1 MFQRLLLTC
10 LVLAT
15 VAIRA
20 DAQIASNYG
29 YGYVYDLGPV
39 GGWMYGLAKV
49 TEANGEYQKQIQE
62 ARIKQQEAERVRMAN
77 YVQWQETKNQ
87 LLALRSQNEKAF
99 LQSMQEHRENYHNY
113 QLNWLFNNPPDH
125 YIQSGVGMN
134 LILDEIAKLGS
145 SPQGSQI
152 PVDPAILKHIRI
164 GNGTS
169 NSGESLSY
177 INKDGTFQWP
187 APLMLVDDIEP
198 FLNKMDENGK
208 KMRQNLVEKGQLGKD
223 YENFKT
229 DLSTL
234 RKVWDGYAKS
244 PELRPVEWIVG
255 DRFLK
260 AMEGSIDTILTKR
273 DAKKYFDGSY
283 ELKGGTIG
291 EVTQFM
297 VQKGLQFGRA
307 SDIDRA
313 EYRAFFNQL
322 VEYYKSLPKQG
333 P

>member
-1 MFQRLLLTC
+1 VARRQWIAV
-10 LVLAT
+10 LVFAASAL
-15 VAIRA
+15 RA
-20 DAQIASNYG
+20 NAQVSGNYG

-39 GGWMYGLAKV
+39 GGWMYGLAKL
-49 TEANGEYQKQIQE
+49 TEANGEYQKQIQD

-87 LLALRSQNEKAF
+87 LLALRSQNEKAY
-99 LQSMQEHRENYHNY
+99 LDSMREHRENYHNY

-125 YIQSGVGMN
+125 YIQSGYGMN
-134 LILDEIAKLGS
+134 LLLEEIAKLGS

-152 PVDPAILKHIRI
+152 PIDPEILKHIRI

-169 NSGESLSY
+169 NSGESMSY
-177 INKDGTFQWP
+177 LNKDGTFQWP

-208 KMRQNLVEKGQLGKD
+208 KLRKNLVEKGQLGKEYSD
-223 YENFKT
+223 FKM
-229 DLSTL
+229 DLATL
-234 RKVWDGYAKS
+234 QKVWDGHAKT
-244 PELRPVEWIVG
+244 PGLRPVEWIVG
-255 DRFLK
+255 NRFLN

-333 P
+333 S